1 MLITRLEKVSK
12 SKVRVYIDGDYGF
25 FLHQK
30 DMERYQLMEDEEIQ
44 MSLYEE
50 IIEDIVLPRAK
61 QKALSLLKV
70 MDHTEAELR
79 RKLSRNE
86 YPSFVIDQVIYYV
99 SEYGYLNDERYAS
112 AYIRAKMGSTSK
124 RMIQMKLSEKGIS
137 KELFDRI
144 YQEEHEELEEDPEIK
159 AIKKLIDKRT
169 KGLPCETMEEKQKI
183 MAYLFRK
190 GFPTEK
196 IRQCLQ

>member
-1 MLITRLEKVSK
+1 MEIILLLISKGYGTVSA
-12 SKVRVYIDGDYGF
+12 Y
-25 FLHQK
+25 
-30 DMERYQLMEDEEIQ
+30 EDEEIQ

-86 YPSFVIDQVIYYV
+86 YPSLLSTRSFTMLVNMDI
-99 SEYGYLNDERYAS
+99 SMMNDMHRPILELRC
-112 AYIRAKMGSTSK
+112 STSK

-137 KELFDRI
+137 KSYLIEFTKKNMKERKI
-144 YQEEHEELEEDPEIK
+144 QIK

-169 KGLPCETMEEKQKI
+169 RASMRNDGGKAKI